1 MVPEHLKA
9 AYGHQLCFHGGA
21 DVQQLLPGGTPE
33 QVRAAI
39 RHLIQVLGKDGGFIL
54 SPTHAVQVD
63 TPPANILAI
72 YEEAGS
78 LQKLEGWKGG

>member
-1 MVPEHLKA
+1 M
-9 AYGHQLCFHGGA
+9 
-21 DVQQLLPGGTPE
+21 
-33 QVRAAI
+33 
-39 RHLIQVLGKDGGFIL
+39 GKGGGFIL

-78 LQKLEGWKGG
+78 L